1 MFARKDRTATPGP
14 TLLALTS
21 LALNLVAC
29 GGGGS
34 GSNSPPISVAFVS
47 EPPSS
52 MAVSTPTSVAATV
65 GNDPAGRGVTWSAR
79 CQSAQC
85 GSFSAASTASGV
97 ATTYTAPVTVP
108 NPNTVTLTVTSVS
121 DGTVSAAG
129 TITITAAPPP
139 PSPGLA
145 DGNYVY
151 HHSGHDSTGSYYVVG
166 AFTVKGGVITAGEQD
181 FADEAMTAMDT
192 LNAAKCVISSA
203 GGNIQILLDTGDKSI
218 GVNGIETLRGA
229 KVSSKR
235 VLVSEFDS
243 FASGTGAIDA
253 QTSVA
258 APTGGYAF
266 YTSGIDRSG
275 AQLAIGGVLS
285 ISGMSVSTGD
295 SVFDINDGRTL
306 ILHKQGF
313 ASGSLSAPDEFG
325 RVTISLT
332 PGVATVPAFVLTG
345 YIAGNQIQLV
355 ESQSDSLNAL
365 TGGTALSQGT
375 NAGTFS
381 MASPSVVNVSYAFG
395 AAGATGNGSAYLAGG
410 VILNPD
416 GTVSGNMALND
427 LINSFGFSISG
438 GSYTVDATGR
448 VTVTNVTSTSFAGSL
463 AFQFYL
469 DGNGNA
475 LELGVDPTEVTGAM
489 AYAQTA
495 ASVDYEGTFAVLAQ
509 GFWTY
514 SAKSYPAW
522 SAVGVATIGSDL
534 LSGFTDYTQ
543 QNGDGSLVPTANVA
557 LSGNENN
564 AQGLFVL
571 NGLNAG
577 SGSFQLEGDYGY
589 YPIDNNRVIAIQV
602 DGRQTGQQ
610 GVLMLEA
617 VQSN

>member
-1 MFARKDRTATPGP
+1 MFTRRRLTAFNGP
-14 TLLALTS
+14 KLLS
-21 LALNLVAC
+21 LASIVLVLTAC
-29 GGGGS
+29 GGGGG
-34 GSNSPPISVAFVS
+34 GSSPPPISVAFAS

-52 MAVSTPTSVAATV
+52 MVVSGTTSVTATV

-79 CQSAQC
+79 CQSTQC

-97 ATTYTAPVTVP
+97 ATTYTAPATVP
-108 NPNTVTLTVTSVS
+108 NPATVTLMATSVS
-121 DGTVSAAG
+121 DGTVSAAS
-129 TITITAAPPP
+129 TVTVSSAPPP
-139 PSPGLA
+139 PSPELA

-151 HHSGHDSTGSYYVVG
+151 HFAGNDSTGSYYVVG

-181 FADEAMTAMDT
+181 FADEATSALDT
-192 LNAAKCVISSA
+192 LNPANCVISNA
-203 GGNIQILLDTGDKSI
+203 GGNIQISLDTGDKSI
-218 GVNGIETLRGA
+218 GINGIETLRGA

-235 VLVSEFDS
+235 VLISEFDS
-243 FASGTGAIDA
+243 FASGAGAIDA

-266 YTSGIDRSG
+266 YASGIDGKG
-275 AQLAIGGVLS
+275 AQLAIGGVLNIAGTS
-285 ISGMSVSTGD
+285 ISANG
-295 SVFDINDGRTL
+295 SVFDINDGRTF
-306 ILHKQGF
+306 ILQRQGF
-313 ASGSLSAPDEFG
+313 ASGSVSAPDTFG
-325 RVTISLT
+325 RVSFALT
-332 PGVATVPAFVLTG
+332 PGVSTVPPFILTG
-345 YIAGNQIQLV
+345 YIIGNQIQLI
-355 ESQSDSLNAL
+355 ESQSDNLNGL
-365 TGGTALSQGT
+365 TGGTALSQGSNT
-375 NAGTFS
+375 GNFS
-381 MASPSVVNVSYAFG
+381 SASSAVVGVSYAF
-395 AAGATGNGSAYLAGG
+395 AAEGATTHGSAYLAGG
-410 VILNPD
+410 VILNAD

-448 VTVTNVTSTSFAGSL
+448 VTVSNVTSASFTGAL

-475 LELGVDPTEVTGAM
+475 LELGMDTSEVTGAM

-495 ASVDYEGTFAVLAQ
+495 ASIDYEGSFAVASQ

-514 SAKSYPAW
+514 SAKVYPAW
-522 SAVGVATIGSDL
+522 AAVGVATIGSDL
-534 LSGFTDYTQ
+534 ISGFTDYTQ
-543 QNGDGSLVPTANVA
+543 QNGNNSFTPTANVA

-564 AQGLFVL
+564 AQGLFIL

-602 DGRQTGQQ
+602 DGIQTGQQ